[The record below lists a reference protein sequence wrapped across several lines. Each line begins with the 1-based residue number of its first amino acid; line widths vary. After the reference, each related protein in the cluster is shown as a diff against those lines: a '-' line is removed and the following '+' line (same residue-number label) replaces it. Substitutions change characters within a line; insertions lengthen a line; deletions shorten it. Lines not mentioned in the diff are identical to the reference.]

1 MTSLVV
7 ATRGSSCCVPVYLGT
22 RTTDVAVVIFFL
34 PPSRNSTRRTQQ
46 PEPGV
51 EESDCVDDAAAADAD
66 ADTSPGEKEDIEL
79 LEQALEKA
87 LRIRTGFGTSKT
99 DPDRHKQSRPVKEL
113 GASVVTSQSSAPSTG
128 SQSTSK
134 SASITRKDH
143 KKPGLSVSSTRGSR
157 RSASNNPRQSKTT
170 HKRSTIQNNPVSS
183 AEVVH
188 HQAARKLQG
197 AGSAFGTLD
206 HISTLHSK
214 NKTIKRSVLSVDD
227 PGKSTPS
234 PNNTVPFSHTDESG
248 AHGLL
253 QRSGIPNEQI
263 TKWKSLRNKQNRL
276 TRIYLLILSE
286 YYTYSTVL
294 FSFALSFLLYINFR
308 LWDKVF
314 ALQRNPVPESSYFM
328 ERMTT
333 TFPKDWPCGSLD
345 QTTAPDDK
353 LIHLGHELTHP
364 CQTKEPLAKVTPE
377 AATELGTRKN
387 KYDSCLTADPVTQ
400 ELETWDRWRPGGG
413 PLCPTGANSLWEDG
427 MITPLPLTI
436 TYTTEAELQELEK
449 LRMRVALLQQEINLE
464 QALLENLSPQL
475 SSIAPGPGCPNP
487 SVLRDMYSLLGEG
500 GERFPATVLDSESD

>member
-1 MTSLVV
+1 MSLLSV
-7 ATRGSSCCVPVYLGT
+7 AEQAIESCKAEQTKIHDSIQLYRDILQS
-22 RTTDVAVVIFFL
+22 L
-34 PPSRNSTRRTQQ
+34 TQQ

-51 EESDCVDDAAAADAD
+51 EEFDCVDDAAAADAD

-99 DPDRHKQSRPVKEL
+99 DPDRHKQSRP
-113 GASVVTSQSSAPSTG
+113 
-128 SQSTSK
+128 
-134 SASITRKDH
+134 
-143 KKPGLSVSSTRGSR
+143 
-157 RSASNNPRQSKTT
+157 
-170 HKRSTIQNNPVSS
+170 
-183 AEVVH
+183 
-188 HQAARKLQG
+188 
-197 AGSAFGTLD
+197 
-206 HISTLHSK
+206 
-214 NKTIKRSVLSVDD
+214 
-227 PGKSTPS
+227 
-234 PNNTVPFSHTDESG
+234 
-248 AHGLL
+248 
-253 QRSGIPNEQI
+253 
-263 TKWKSLRNKQNRL
+263 
-276 TRIYLLILSE
+276 
-286 YYTYSTVL
+286 
-294 FSFALSFLLYINFR
+294 
-308 LWDKVF
+308 
-314 ALQRNPVPESSYFM
+314 
-328 ERMTT
+328 
-333 TFPKDWPCGSLD
+333 FPKDWPCGSLD

-413 PLCPTGANSLWEDG
+413 PLCPTGTNSLWEDG